1 MSSLRARA
9 TLAAVRARVAEAAA
23 AEHADLLQAARA
35 QRAPE
40 ELAADAAEEKECS
53 LHDAAR
59 SQQLANQR
67 SETRHTQEVERL
79 AQEKAQ
85 KAARLAAKRAAARE
99 GMQRLRQDP
108 AFREIEVRTFPY
120 ESHVPRPPHN
130 CNFLF
135 CVEPS
140 ET

>member
-1 MSSLRARA
+1 
-9 TLAAVRARVAEAAA
+9 
-23 AEHADLLQAARA
+23 LQAARS

-53 LHDAAR
+53 LFDAAR

-67 SETRHTQEVERL
+67 SETRHIQDVERL

-85 KAARLAAKRAAARE
+85 KAARLAAKRAATRE
-99 GMQRLRQDP
+99 GMQRLRKDP

-120 ESHVPRPPHN
+120 ASHTPTP
-130 CNFLF
+130 
-135 CVEPS
+135 
-140 ET
+140 